1 LSWGLA
7 DYAGAFSTRRLGALR
22 AVLGLQVT
30 GAVLYALAL
39 LLVGRWPSLTVE
51 QLPFALALAAT
62 GVGGVLLLY
71 RGLALGPIA
80 VVSPIGAAYV
90 AVAVVLV
97 VLVLGERLSSAQV
110 LAIFVTFTGI
120 LLTATDG
127 RSLASALRRP
137 LPGVWFALLAMAA
150 LGAWSAVMAY
160 AVRSQDGLALVLLQR
175 IVSAAILLAILAIR
189 REGAIAMDRTTWR
202 LVLATGALDTLANV
216 LFVLGVQRGS
226 ASVVTTATG
235 AYPIVTALLA
245 IVLLRERLAP
255 NQYVGVAVLVA
266 GLIALG
272 LAG

>member
-1 LSWGLA
+1 M
-7 DYAGAFSTRRLGALR
+7 
-22 AVLGLQVT
+22 LGLQVT
-30 GAVLYALAL
+30 GTVLYALAL
-39 LLVGRWPSLTVE
+39 ALTGRWPSLMLE
-51 QLPFALALAAT
+51 QLPFAVALAAT

-97 VLVLGERLSSAQV
+97 VIVLGERLSSAQV
-110 LAIFVTFTGI
+110 LAIGGTFAGI
-120 LLTATDG
+120 VLTATDG

-137 LPGVWFALLAMAA
+137 LPGVWFAIVAMAS
-150 LGAWSAVMAY
+150 LGVWSAVMAY
-160 AVRSQDGLALVLLQR
+160 ATRTQDGLALVLLQR
-175 IVSAAILLAILAIR
+175 IVSATILLAILAIR
-189 REGAIAMDRTTWR
+189 REGPVRMVAMDRTTWS
-202 LVLATGALDTLANV
+202 LVLATGVLDTLANV
-216 LFVLGVQRGS
+216 LFVLGVQSGS

-255 NQYVGVAVLVA
+255 NQYAGVVVLIA